1 MVAPRRFLVDR
12 SGFSINDLTLSHW
25 PKIDA
30 GANPIDQG
38 QQAEELSLGRSATRG
53 RSVWYSWF
61 RDWTNKEI
69 IGKSMWH
76 DNETTV
82 DYVNFRLVAKACA
95 ELIQDT
101 GGEPISIGISGG
113 WGAGKSSL

>member
-53 RSVWYSWF
+53 RSV
-61 RDWTNKEI
+61 
-69 IGKSMWH
+69 
-76 DNETTV
+76 
-82 DYVNFRLVAKACA
+82 
-95 ELIQDT
+95 
-101 GGEPISIGISGG
+101 
-113 WGAGKSSL
+113 